1 MTATVAGLTDTER
14 AALQRRVLRVLTGGQ
29 IVGAAALG
37 AAVTVGAFVVQDI
50 LGDETPFGGI
60 ATATFTTG
68 TACMAQALS
77 RLMWRRG
84 RRPGLQLGY
93 GLATVGGVTAAI
105 GAERGV
111 LAVFLAGLF
120 LFGSGQASNLLARYA
135 ATDLADPEHRSRAM
149 SRVVFASTFGAVF
162 GPLLIAPAQRA
173 GEVWFGLD
181 RYTGPWLLGAVCFVL
196 AMVNT
201 WLRLRPDPLVAAGG
215 LSITAGTTAPP
226 MRHSLGVI
234 RGVPLARLALASMAV
249 SQGAMVAVMTMTPV
263 HMKLHG
269 HETLSPYVISVH
281 IGGMF
286 AFSPLV
292 GRFADRRGRIP
303 AVLTGATILLGSTLL
318 ASVAGAAEWLLLPV
332 PVGARAGMELRADR
346 RLGAAV
352 RVRAGERSRRR
363 AGSGRSADEPVRRA
377 RRVLVGVHPACRRLP
392 RPRRDGRGRRRRAAR
407 RRLPRQPAR
416 VRRQADRASRLA
428 EETPQ
433 RVRRPRAQAGGGEQL
448 EVAVALPRRLGGVAC
463 GEVGGDDAAVGALP
477 ERLAGDGGEAAA
489 QRVERQPRASRRSDD
504 ASSACNRNCR

>member
-181 RYTGPWLLGAVCFVL
+181 RYTGPWLLGALCFAL
-196 AMVNT
+196 AMINT
-201 WLRLRPDPLVAAGG
+201 CA
-215 LSITAGTTAPP
+215 APP
-226 MRHSLGVI
+226 ARPARRRRRALDHGRHGGAADAPLA
-234 RGVPLARLALASMAV
+234 RRDPRLPLARLALASMAV

-303 AVLTGATILLGSTLL
+303 AVFTGATILLGSTLL
-318 ASVAGAAEWLLLPV
+318 ASVAGAAEWLLFPSLWGLGLGWNFGLIGGSALLSESV
-332 PVGARAGMELRADR
+332 PANDRVGVQ
-346 RLGAAV
+346 GAADLLMSLCGAL
-352 RVRAGERSRRR
+352 AGFS
-363 AGSGRSADEPVRRA
+363 SGFVRRA
-377 RRVLVGVHPACRRLP
+377 VGYHA
-392 RPRRDGRGRRRRAAR
+392 
-407 RRLPRQPAR
+407 
-416 VRRQADRASRLA
+416 LA
-428 EETPQ
+428 EM
-433 RVRRPRAQAGGGEQL
+433 A
-448 EVAVALPRRLGGVAC
+448 AVAAGVLLVVAYLANRRGSGVR
-463 GEVGGDDAAVGALP
+463 P
-477 ERLAGDGGEAAA
+477 IERVAH
-489 QRVERQPRASRRSDD
+489 
-504 ASSACNRNCR
+504 

>member
-68 TACMAQALS
+68 TACMAQVLS

-181 RYTGPWLLGAVCFVL
+181 RYTGPWLLGALCFAL

-201 WLRLRPDPLVAAGG
+201 VAA
-215 LSITAGTTAPP
+215 PQ
-226 MRHSLGVI
+226 
-234 RGVPLARLALASMAV
+234 AR
-249 SQGAMVAVMTMTPV
+249 
-263 HMKLHG
+263 
-269 HETLSPYVISVH
+269 
-281 IGGMF
+281 
-286 AFSPLV
+286 
-292 GRFADRRGRIP
+292 P
-303 AVLTGATILLGSTLL
+303 A
-318 ASVAGAAEWLLLPV
+318 
-332 PVGARAGMELRADR
+332 R
-346 RLGAAV
+346 
-352 RVRAGERSRRR
+352 
-363 AGSGRSADEPVRRA
+363 
-377 RRVLVGVHPACRRLP
+377 
-392 RPRRDGRGRRRRAAR
+392 RRRRALDHGRHGGA
-407 RRLPRQPAR
+407 
-416 VRRQADRASRLA
+416 ADA
-428 EETPQ
+428 P
-433 RVRRPRAQAGGGEQL
+433 
-448 EVAVALPRRLGGVAC
+448 LPRR
-463 GEVGGDDAAVGALP
+463 DP
-477 ERLAGDGGEAAA
+477 
-489 QRVERQPRASRRSDD
+489 QRSRWPASPWRRWPSHRARWSR
-504 ASSACNRNCR
+504 